1 MVNTKQG
8 ATYPAEQG
16 VNEGI
21 LSFAKEALSKECFD
35 AILMTAK
42 MPKNDSFAHML
53 IADETLLGDAYPLC
67 PVMPIQGARVISSL
81 TGHGKGKK
89 KIGVLVRPCEARA
102 TIELAKLGQVDLENI
117 TIITMDCPGVIPLSD
132 YFEDA
137 GKADKVFEDAFQNWN
152 SEPMRPVCQI
162 CDKFSSAGAEDLHIG
177 IMGAKGGSIL
187 LIPRSL
193 KGEDALN
200 KMGLSLEED
209 VKDWEASVNKLTE
222 ERKQKRNQSN
232 EGLRRDIEGIDRLL
246 ESFSACINCHNC
258 MRVCPI
264 CYCRQC
270 HFDSDNMKFSFD
282 DYLTRAEARGGLT
295 IPTDTFLF
303 HIGRMLHMS
312 LSCVSCGMCEDA
324 CPMAI
329 PVAQVFTLV
338 GDRNQEAFDYV
349 PGRSVDEPLPLKT
362 FKEEEFL
369 DVEQSYTGVSARQEN
384 QND

>member
-1 MVNTKQG
+1 MAVTQKG
-8 ATYPAEQG
+8 AILAAE
-16 VNEGI
+16 EGMEKGI
-21 LSFAKEALSKECFD
+21 CNFTRQALSQSCFD
-35 AILMTAK
+35 AVLI
-42 MPKNDSFAHML
+42 PSRVSGGDSFAYFL
-53 IADETLLGDAYPLC
+53 VQNEESLEGASPLPPIM
-67 PVMPIQGARVISSL
+67 PVQAARVISSL
-81 TGHGKGKK
+81 TRRGKGKK
-89 KIGVLVRPCEARA
+89 RIAAVMRPCEARA
-102 TIELAKLGQVDLENI
+102 TIELTKLGQVALENI
-117 TIITMDCPGVIPLSD
+117 ILITMDCPGVIPLSD

-137 GKADKVFEDAFQNWN
+137 GKGDKVFEDAFQNWN
-152 SEPMRPVCQI
+152 SEPMRPVCRI

-187 LIPRSL
+187 LIPHSP
-193 KGEDALN
+193 KGENVLN
-200 KMGLSLEED
+200 KMGLSLEEN
-209 VKDWEASVNKLTE
+209 VNDWEASVNKLTE

-232 EGLRRDIEGIDRLL
+232 EGLRSDIEGIDRLL
-246 ESFSACINCHNC
+246 ETFSACINCHNC

-295 IPTDTFLF
+295 IPTDTLLF

-338 GDRNQEAFDYV
+338 GDRNQEAFDYI

-362 FKEEEFL
+362 FEEEEFL
-369 DVEQSYTGVSARQEN
+369 EVEQSYTGVSARQEN
-384 QND
+384 HND

>member
-1 MVNTKQG
+1 MVVTQKG
-8 ATYPAEQG
+8 AILTAEEG
-16 VNEGI
+16 TEKGI
-21 LSFAKEALSKECFD
+21 LNFMKQTLSQGCFD
-35 AILMTAK
+35 AILIPSRVSTG
-42 MPKNDSFAHML
+42 NSFAYYL
-53 IADETLLGDAYPLC
+53 IRDEASLEGASPLPPIM
-67 PVMPIQGARVISSL
+67 PVQAARVISSL
-81 TGHGKGKK
+81 TRYGKGKK

-102 TIELAKLGQVDLENI
+102 TIELAKLGQLDLENI

-137 GKADKVFEDAFQNWN
+137 GKGDKVFEDAFQNWN
-152 SEPMRPVCQI
+152 SELMRPVCRI

-187 LIPRSL
+187 LIPHSP

-232 EGLRRDIEGIDRLL
+232 EGLRSDIEGIDRLL
-246 ESFSACINCHNC
+246 ETFSACINCHNC

-295 IPTDTFLF
+295 IPTDTLLF

-349 PGRSVDEPLPLKT
+349 PGRSVDEPLPLTT
-362 FKEEEFL
+362 FEEEEL
-369 DVEQSYTGVSARQEN
+369 LEVEQSYTGVSARQEN

>member
-1 MVNTKQG
+1 MAVTQKG
-8 ATYPAEQG
+8 AILAAE
-16 VNEGI
+16 EGMEKGI
-21 LSFAKEALSKECFD
+21 CNFIRQALSQSCFD
-35 AILMTAK
+35 AVLI
-42 MPKNDSFAHML
+42 PSRVSGGDSFAYFL
-53 IADETLLGDAYPLC
+53 VQNEASLEGASPLPPIM
-67 PVMPIQGARVISSL
+67 PVQAARVISSL
-81 TGHGKGKK
+81 TGRGKGKK

-102 TIELAKLGQVDLENI
+102 TIELAKLGQLDLENI
-117 TIITMDCPGVIPLSD
+117 TIITMDCPGVIPLSN
-132 YFEDA
+132 YFEDV
-137 GKADKVFEDAFQNWN
+137 GKGDKVFEDAFQNWN
-152 SEPMRPVCQI
+152 SEPMRPVCRI

-187 LIPRSL
+187 LIPHSP

-209 VKDWEASVNKLTE
+209 VKDWEASVNKLTK
-222 ERKQKRNQSN
+222 ERKQKRNQNN
-232 EGLRRDIEGIDRLL
+232 EGLRSDIEGIDRLL
-246 ESFSACINCHNC
+246 ETFSACINCHNC

-295 IPTDTFLF
+295 IPTDTLLF

-338 GDRNQEAFDYV
+338 GNRNQEAFDYI

-362 FKEEEFL
+362 FEEEEFL
-369 DVEQSYTGVSARQEN
+369 EVEQSYTGVSARQEN
-384 QND
+384 HND